1 MTFSV
6 PPSTESPA
14 DNTITVIVTKKNL
27 DILNMAI
34 SGDREDF
41 QKLRDGNHLRYISY
55 GKANHGMDDVEVPT
69 LSLKKDIRF
78 LLTKDGWKLWCR
90 PLIFDIKAVEFKK
103 TRVHFTYGN
112 IHKPKRVPSG
122 ITETVIVPTSK
133 NRLAQLES
141 ILQASY
147 AGVEFEHISLEHLGI
162 GGDKLSL
169 LPLNRS
175 AGIIPVSPDWLL
187 LMNRDGQ
194 EELRLIYDL
203 ELMKSRVAIECYEA
217 ADFTGVT
224 YKKRRLDE
232 PREPK
237 QFPGT
242 VLDDVL

>member
-1 MTFSV
+1 MTS
-6 PPSTESPA
+6 A
-14 DNTITVIVTKKNL
+14 DNTITVISTKKNL
-27 DILNMAI
+27 DLLRVAT
-34 SGDREDF
+34 SGDPEDF
-41 QKLRDGNHLRYISY
+41 QQLHDGNHLQYISY
-55 GKANHGMDDVEVPT
+55 GKTNHGMDDVEVPT

-78 LLTKDGWKLWCR
+78 LLTKDGWKLWYK
-90 PLIFDIKAVEFKK
+90 PLIFDIKAVESKM
-103 TRVHFTYGN
+103 TRAHFTYGN
-112 IHKPKRVPSG
+112 IHKPKRVPSAM
-122 ITETVIVPTSK
+122 TETIIVPTSK